1 MSDISNQLE
10 GGEENQDGGLFGKKK
25 DKGDKKDKKDKGDK
39 GDKDSS
45 GSPGCPEGQKY
56 CFGKNLADSLIKKG
70 DVIQAIQDS
79 GINYLKDKAVA
90 VKNTIVET
98 ALNPPKCA
106 LNVVTALP
114 SAVEKMFDV
123 IENGFNRIGNAAGN
137 ALEKSATMVL
147 QDPIAPFKVFFYG
160 KINSFQKLFAGI
172 LLGPNSSQILLDP
185 NMDPGKL
192 LEAMLKMSQSFTKIF
207 DHPLF
212 QKIFNEWLT
221 NYASLFD
228 KGVNLV
234 LPKVTGVTEKITGV
248 VVDTTKKLGDAIG
261 SSLTNIIGSILKSI
275 PFVGI
280 IFNVGEL
287 AKKIAGKIMAL
298 CEPIVS
304 KGGLA
309 TFALANIG
317 VKQYNKVKCQ
327 LDNLSKKVEPII
339 SQINGQGSKAEQS
352 GGGFYDDHQYYKRK
366 RAIKATRRVQ
376 RLLSQFTRRRQIK
389 PTNYA
394 KQLSKLR
401 K

>member
-1 MSDISNQLE
+1 M
-10 GGEENQDGGLFGKKK
+10 
-25 DKGDKKDKKDKGDK
+25 
-39 GDKDSS
+39 
-45 GSPGCPEGQKY
+45 
-56 CFGKNLADSLIKKG
+56 ADSLTKQG
-70 DVIQAIQDS
+70 DVIQAIKDS
-79 GINYLKDKAVA
+79 GINYLKDKAVS
-90 VKNTIVET
+90 VKNTVVET

-185 NMDPGKL
+185 NMDPGKI

-221 NYASLFD
+221 NYALLFD

-248 VVDTTKKLGDAIG
+248 VVDSTKRVGDAIG
-261 SSLTNIIGSILKSI
+261 SSLNNIIGAILKSI
-275 PFVGI
+275 PFVGA

-309 TFALANIG
+309 AFALVNMGA
-317 VKQYNKVKCQ
+317 KQYNNVKCQ

-339 SQINGQGSKAEQS
+339 SQINGQGSKAEQT
-352 GGGFYDDHQYYKRK
+352 GGGFYDHQYYKRK